1 MTDTSRNVE
10 SSILPRLDPEEA
22 GYLREELEDLRALVS
37 RGDPLT
43 VSGGLVMAW
52 WALVLLIGNLIHVL
66 EVAGFLHTH
75 LPLPATEVVIGYLG
89 NLLFLLRRHKPA
101 HERSWR
107 SRTLAAMWFIGGVAV
122 LVFVGGCYMAGIY
135 DPRLSLAFV
144 AMLYAIIMTL
154 TALIAAKPWMTAPA
168 IGWAA
173 VAFAVFCFNSELF
186 RPALFAGAS
195 LFLMLVPGLV
205 LTWQERRTVV

>member
-1 MTDTSRNVE
+1 MTDLPRNIE
-10 SSILPRLDPEEA
+10 TSILPRLDPEEA
-22 GYLREELEDLRALVS
+22 GYLREELQDLRNLVS

-52 WALVLLIGNLIHVL
+52 WALVLLVGNLVHVL

-75 LPLPATEVVIGYLG
+75 LPLPATEVVIGYAG
-89 NLLFLLRRHKPA
+89 NLLFLLRRHKAA

-122 LVFVGGCYMAGIY
+122 LVFVGGCYMAGIN
-135 DPRLSLAFV
+135 DPRINLAFV

-186 RPALFAGAS
+186 RPALFAGAAV
-195 LFLMLVPGLV
+195 FLMLVPGLA
-205 LTWQERRTVV
+205 LTWQERRSAV

>member
-1 MTDTSRNVE
+1 MTDTPRNIE
-10 SSILPRLDPEEA
+10 TSILPRLDPEEA
-22 GYLREELEDLRALVS
+22 GYLREELQDLRAMVS

-43 VSGGLVMAW
+43 VSGGLIMAW
-52 WALVLLIGNLIHVL
+52 WAVVLLVGNIAQLLQVTGL
-66 EVAGFLHTH
+66 LHTH
-75 LPLPATEVVIGYLG
+75 LPWPATEVVIGYLG
-89 NLLFLLRRHKPA
+89 NLVFLLRRHKQA
-101 HERSWR
+101 HERTWR
-107 SRTLAAMWFIGGVAV
+107 SRTLAVMWFIGGVAV
-122 LVFVGGCYMAGIY
+122 LVFVGGCYMAGIN
-135 DPRLSLAFV
+135 DARINLAFV

-154 TALIAAKPWMTAPA
+154 TALVTAKPWMTAPA

-205 LTWQERRTVV
+205 LTWQERRTAV

>member
-1 MTDTSRNVE
+1 MSDAPRNVE
-10 SSILPRLDPEEA
+10 SSLLPRLDPEEA
-22 GYLREELEDLRALVS
+22 GYLREELQDLRDLVS

-52 WALVLLIGNLIHVL
+52 WALVLLVGNIAHVFQVTGVL
-66 EVAGFLHTH
+66 RTH
-75 LPLPATEVVIGYLG
+75 LPLPAVEVVIGYAG

-107 SRTLAAMWFIGGVAV
+107 SRTLAAMWFIGGIAV
-122 LVFVGGCYMAGIY
+122 LIFVGGCYMAGIN
-135 DPRLSLAFV
+135 DARINLAFV

-168 IGWAA
+168 VGWAA
-173 VAFAVFCFNSELF
+173 VAFAVFCFNSALF
-186 RPALFAGAS
+186 RPALFAGAA

-205 LTWQERRTVV
+205 LTWQEKRTAA